1 MTTNWFGADVAATYD
16 EDEAPLPAAAI
27 DLLVSLAG
35 SGGRVLEFAIGTG
48 RVALPLAER
57 GLSVAGIELSPAMV
71 AQLRSKAGGDP
82 TRIPVAVGDMTT
94 TRVPGEYDLVVLVD
108 NTVMNLTSQDA
119 QVQCFANAATHLR
132 PGGTF
137 VVEVMVPALRL
148 LPPGQ
153 RFVPFDLSEVHV
165 GVDEYAPATQYMASH
180 HVTTRRSGRVDRGS
194 VPFRYV
200 WPSEL
205 DLMARLAGMRLA
217 DRWADW
223 DGAPFTDDSTSHIS
237 TWIRD

>member
-1 MTTNWFGADVAATYD
+1 MTTNWFGEDVAATYD

-27 DLLVSLAG
+27 DLLASLAG

-57 GLSVAGIELSPAMV
+57 GLGVTGIELSAAMV
-71 AQLRSKAGGDP
+71 AQLRRKSGGDEA
-82 TRIPVAVGDMTT
+82 RIPVTVGDMTT
-94 TRVPGEYDLVVLVD
+94 TRIAGEFDLVVLVD

-119 QVQCFANAATHLR
+119 QVQCFANAARHLR

-137 VVEVMVPALRL
+137 LIETMVPALRL

-153 RFVPFDLSEVHV
+153 RFVPFDVSDVHI

-180 HVTTRRSGRVDRGS
+180 HVSTRLCGRVDRGS
-194 VPFRYV
+194 IPFRYV

-205 DLMARLAGMRLA
+205 DLMARIAGMRLV

-223 DGAPFTDDSTSHIS
+223 DRSPFTDDSTSHIS
-237 TWIRD
+237 TWARP